1 MESHQLKS
9 VEAAIGVRFRD
20 LELLQLSLIHS
31 SYINE
36 HPLDAP
42 ASNERLEYLGDALL
56 GLVVANRL
64 YQDHPEMPEG
74 DLTAARA
81 SIVCG
86 ECLSE
91 AALDLGLGRFLFLG
105 QGEEQSGG
113 RSKSSNLA
121 AGLEALVG
129 AVYLDQGY
137 AEAEAFGLRILK
149 KQIARITTDSVPQ
162 DPKSALQEIMQA
174 QGRGAPTYRLLDE
187 TGPGHARTFTVEV
200 LVVGESLGQGRGQRK
215 VDAEREAA
223 KVALEALENIG
234 GSADK

>member
-1 MESHQLKS
+1 MESQQLQT
-9 VEAAIGVRFRD
+9 VEAAIGVRFHD
-20 LELLQLSLIHS
+20 SALLRLSLIHS
-31 SYINE
+31 SYVNE

-42 ASNERLEYLGDALL
+42 VSNERLEYLGDALL
-56 GLVVANRL
+56 GMVVANNL

-81 SIVCG
+81 AIVCG

-91 AALDLGLGRFLFLG
+91 AARDLGLGRFLYLG

-113 RSKSSNLA
+113 REKSSNLA

-149 KQIARITTDSVPQ
+149 KQLDRVAVDSVPR
-162 DPKSALQEIMQA
+162 DPKSTLQETMQA

-187 TGPGHARTFTVEV
+187 TGPGHTRTFTVEV
-200 LVVGESLGQGRGQRK
+200 LVAGKSLGQGSGQRK
-215 VDAEREAA
+215 TDAEREAA
-223 KVALEALENIG
+223 KKALENLKGIHR
-234 GSADK
+234 

>member
-1 MESHQLKS
+1 MEPQQLKS

-20 LELLQLSLIHS
+20 LELLKLSLIHS

-56 GLVVANRL
+56 GMAVANRL
-64 YQDHPEMPEG
+64 YQDLPEMPEG

-81 SIVCG
+81 AIVCG

-91 AALDLGLGRFLFLG
+91 AAADLGLGDFLFLG

-113 RSKSSNLA
+113 RSKPSNLA

-149 KQIARITTDSVPQ
+149 KQIDRIDIQSVPR
-162 DPKSALQEIMQA
+162 DAKSTLQEAMQA
-174 QGRGAPTYRLLDE
+174 EGRGTPTYNLLDE
-187 TGPGHARTFTVEV
+187 TGPGHARTFTIEV
-200 LVVGESLGQGRGQRK
+200 LVAGESLGEGRGQRK
-215 VDAEREAA
+215 SDAEQEAA
-223 KVALEALENIG
+223 KVALERLGVIL
-234 GSADK
+234 

>member
-1 MESHQLKS
+1 MEPQQLKS

-20 LELLQLSLIHS
+20 LELLKLSLIHS

-56 GLVVANRL
+56 GMAVANRL

-81 SIVCG
+81 AIVCG

-91 AALDLGLGRFLFLG
+91 AAADLGLGDFLFLG

-113 RSKSSNLA
+113 RSKPSNLA

-149 KQIARITTDSVPQ
+149 KQIDRIDIQSVPR
-162 DPKSALQEIMQA
+162 DAKSTLQEAMQA
-174 QGRGAPTYRLLDE
+174 EGRGTPTYNLLDE
-187 TGPGHARTFTVEV
+187 TGPGHVRTFTIEV
-200 LVVGESLGQGRGQRK
+200 LVAGESLGEGRGQRK
-215 VDAEREAA
+215 SDAEQEAA
-223 KVALEALENIG
+223 KVALERLGVIL
-234 GSADK
+234 

>member
-1 MESHQLKS
+1 MEPQQLKS

-20 LELLQLSLIHS
+20 LELLKLSLIHS

-56 GLVVANRL
+56 GMAVANRL

-81 SIVCG
+81 AIVCG

-91 AALDLGLGRFLFLG
+91 AAADLGLGDFLFLG

-113 RSKSSNLA
+113 RSKPSNLA

-149 KQIARITTDSVPQ
+149 KQIDRIDIQSVPR
-162 DPKSALQEIMQA
+162 DAKSTLQEAMQA
-174 QGRGAPTYRLLDE
+174 EGRGTPTYNLLDE
-187 TGPGHARTFTVEV
+187 TGPGHARTFTIEV
-200 LVVGESLGQGRGQRK
+200 LVAGESLGEGRGQRK
-215 VDAEREAA
+215 SDAEQEAA
-223 KVALEALENIG
+223 KVALERLGVIL
-234 GSADK
+234 

>member
-1 MESHQLKS
+1 MEPQQLKS

-20 LELLQLSLIHS
+20 LELLKLSLIHS

-56 GLVVANRL
+56 GMAVANRL

-81 SIVCG
+81 AIVCG

-91 AALDLGLGRFLFLG
+91 AAADLGLGDFLFLG

-113 RSKSSNLA
+113 RSKPSNLA

-149 KQIARITTDSVPQ
+149 KQIDRIDIQSVPR
-162 DPKSALQEIMQA
+162 DAKSTLQEAMQA
-174 QGRGAPTYRLLDE
+174 EGRGTPTYNLLDE
-187 TGPGHARTFTVEV
+187 TGPGHARTFTIEV
-200 LVVGESLGQGRGQRK
+200 LVAGESLGEGRGQRK
-215 VDAEREAA
+215 SDA
-223 KVALEALENIG
+223 
-234 GSADK
+234 